1 MHFTISKK
9 LFLLSIFSASA
20 LILSGIYSLYNLRS
34 TFQWIG
40 EVYRG
45 AAVIEKMN
53 SDLGLPLA
61 KLREL
66 SLSIVMSPNREQQV
80 NIREQS
86 KDLIARLSD
95 YFDEASL
102 KYNEDFDPEEEYM
115 YRNILISW
123 EQYTKLVDYTAQHVL
138 NGYREAAFIN
148 VSGAEKQQFE
158 LLFRQFSAWQRHKVS
173 EGANLYTSANQNY
186 QTVYYVSILVWIFV
200 TLAVFSVGFSL
211 AKTITTSLQKA
222 VNIMNTM
229 SQGKLNIHITEKRYD
244 EIGLLFNAMQQ
255 MANQL
260 KQVVKQVL
268 DTAEQI
274 TSASQQLIMT
284 SIDLTKDSA
293 EQAANIEETTSVLEE
308 VSVSISQTADN
319 SKQSDDLAVKIR
331 EQAERGGSAV
341 ENTMQAMQ
349 KIAGKVE
356 IIQNIAYK
364 TNILALNAAIE
375 AARVG
380 EQGKGFAVV
389 AIEVRKLAENSHL
402 AADSINQLTQES
414 VNISK
419 VARDLLSEHI
429 IPSVYKTSDFV
440 QEIAS
445 ISNEQAK
452 AIQEIGIAMGHIDN
466 AAQKNAAASE
476 QVSASAQALDD
487 QAKQL
492 QIMMGFFQLN
502 TTTA

>member
-1 MHFTISKK
+1 MYFTISKK

-173 EGANLYTSANQNY
+173 EGL
-186 QTVYYVSILVWIFV
+186 IFTPV
-200 TLAVFSVGFSL
+200 QIKIIKPFIMFLFLCGFL
-211 AKTITTSLQKA
+211 
-222 VNIMNTM
+222 
-229 SQGKLNIHITEKRYD
+229 
-244 EIGLLFNAMQQ
+244 
-255 MANQL
+255 
-260 KQVVKQVL
+260 
-268 DTAEQI
+268 
-274 TSASQQLIMT
+274 
-284 SIDLTKDSA
+284 
-293 EQAANIEETTSVLEE
+293 
-308 VSVSISQTADN
+308 
-319 SKQSDDLAVKIR
+319 
-331 EQAERGGSAV
+331 
-341 ENTMQAMQ
+341 
-349 KIAGKVE
+349 
-356 IIQNIAYK
+356 
-364 TNILALNAAIE
+364 
-375 AARVG
+375 
-380 EQGKGFAVV
+380 
-389 AIEVRKLAENSHL
+389 SHW
-402 AADSINQLTQES
+402 
-414 VNISK
+414 
-419 VARDLLSEHI
+419 R
-429 IPSVYKTSDFV
+429 
-440 QEIAS
+440 
-445 ISNEQAK
+445 
-452 AIQEIGIAMGHIDN
+452 
-466 AAQKNAAASE
+466 
-476 QVSASAQALDD
+476 
-487 QAKQL
+487 
-492 QIMMGFFQLN
+492 FFQWVL
-502 TTTA
+502 AWQKPLQLLYKKPLIS

>member
-1 MHFTISKK
+1 
-9 LFLLSIFSASA
+9 
-20 LILSGIYSLYNLRS
+20 
-34 TFQWIG
+34 
-40 EVYRG
+40 
-45 AAVIEKMN
+45 
-53 SDLGLPLA
+53 
-61 KLREL
+61 
-66 SLSIVMSPNREQQV
+66 
-80 NIREQS
+80 
-86 KDLIARLSD
+86 
-95 YFDEASL
+95 
-102 KYNEDFDPEEEYM
+102 
-115 YRNILISW
+115 
-123 EQYTKLVDYTAQHVL
+123 
-138 NGYREAAFIN
+138 
-148 VSGAEKQQFE
+148 
-158 LLFRQFSAWQRHKVS
+158 
-173 EGANLYTSANQNY
+173 
-186 QTVYYVSILVWIFV
+186 
-200 TLAVFSVGFSL
+200 
-211 AKTITTSLQKA
+211 
-222 VNIMNTM
+222 MNTM

-268 DTAEQI
+268 DTAKQI
-274 TSASQQLIMT
+274 TSASQQLIVT
-284 SIDLTKDSA
+284 SIVLTKDTA

-308 VSVSISQTADN
+308 VSISISQAADN

-364 TNILALNAAIE
+364 TNMLALNAAIE

-402 AADSINQLTQES
+402 AADIINQLTQES